1 MKLAIRES
9 YNGFNHY
16 QIFYTKSKANG
27 ADVIYKKSY
36 TVLNSGKVILY
47 YNRLFENTELKSWND
62 TQAYFRMLLLE
73 ETEKARNNTSAIETR
88 IDG

>member
-9 YNGFNHY
+9 YNGFHHF

-36 TVLNSGKVILY
+36 TVFDSGKVITY
-47 YNRLFENTELKSWND
+47 YNRLFENIEFKNCGD

-73 ETEKARNNTSAIETR
+73 ETEKARNNTNAIETR